1 MAWFIW
7 DRRHA
12 LADKRILEI
21 GAGTALPGILAA
33 KCGAH
38 VTLSDSCTLPKTLA
52 NIQRCCTLN
61 GLAPGTDIQVV
72 GLSWGLLL
80 NSVSSYGPI
89 DFIIGSDCFYD
100 PTVFEDILVTI
111 SYLLDENKGAKF
123 IFSYQ
128 ERSTDWSIEA
138 LLKKWDLK
146 CAHINI
152 DRIGEDAGVTLTD
165 LMAGHSI
172 YLLEISR

>member
-1 MAWFIW
+1 M
-7 DRRHA
+7 
-12 LADKRILEI
+12 
-21 GAGTALPGILAA
+21 
-33 KCGAH
+33 
-38 VTLSDSCTLPKTLA
+38 
-52 NIQRCCTLN
+52 
-61 GLAPGTDIQVV
+61 V

-80 NSVSSYGPI
+80 NSVNSCGTI
-89 DFIIGSDCFYD
+89 DYIIGSDCFYD

-111 SYLLDENKGAKF
+111 SYFLDENKSAKF

-138 LLKKWDLK
+138 LLKKWNLK

-152 DRIGEDAGVTLTD
+152 DRIGEEAGVTLTD

-172 YLLEISR
+172 FLLEISR